1 VFCHPVSYCN
11 VRRQENRT
19 GRASDVGADGVRS
32 LRDKV
37 SRARKGS
44 SRIVRGGCDCQHQVV
59 RGEDG
64 VVWSTATCGS
74 RRELLINVVMGG
86 KRKMLDR
93 LTRARTLGP
102 KWQGVRYGCS

>member
-1 VFCHPVSYCN
+1 MFCHPVSYCN

-74 RRELLINVVMGG
+74 RRELLINVVIGN
-86 KRKMLDR
+86 KRKVLDR